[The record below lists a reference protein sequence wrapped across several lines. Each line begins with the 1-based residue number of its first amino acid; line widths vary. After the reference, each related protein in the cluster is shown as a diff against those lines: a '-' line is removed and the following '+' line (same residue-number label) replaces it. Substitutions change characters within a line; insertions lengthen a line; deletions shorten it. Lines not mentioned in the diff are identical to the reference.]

1 MAENPAH
8 LQAFIEK
15 MKGRQMEPIVID
27 TFADYYRQVVEGET
41 GLLSDRDISPV
52 SPDELVNAEGL
63 QTHREKGRDV
73 LGRTIMIKL
82 NGGLGT
88 SMGLTGAKS
97 LLEVK
102 PGKSFL
108 SVILRQAAHAGVE
121 LALMNSFSTHEDTA
135 AAVEEMGG
143 GRARMFLQHMFP
155 KILREDLSP
164 AKWPA
169 NSDLEWNPPGHG
181 DIYTALKTSGLLDDL
196 LAEGIQYAF
205 ISNSDNLGATLD
217 FSLLGYFAEND
228 LPFMMEVAERT
239 PADTKG
245 GHLAR
250 HENGRLILRE
260 VAQCPADEMEAF
272 TDIELYRFFN
282 TNNIWVNLQFLA
294 DLFSTEKSVRL
305 PIILN
310 PKPIDPRDEN
320 SPPVFQIETA
330 MGAAISL
337 FEGASAVQVPKSR
350 LIPVKKC
357 SDLLV
362 LRSDYI
368 LLEEGDFPRLNPKR
382 ATDRIRVDLDPNF
395 YKKIDRFNERFAA
408 GAPSLAQCESL
419 TVRGDVYFE
428 APVTVKG
435 RATVIGRPDAPTTVA
450 SGTVLSGELTL

>member
-8 LQAFIEK
+8 LHAFIEK
-15 MKGRQMEPIVID
+15 MKDRQMDPIVID

-41 GLLSDRDISPV
+41 GLLSDRNISPV
-52 SPDELVNAEGL
+52 SSDELVNAQGL
-63 QTHREKGRDV
+63 LAHREKGRDV

-108 SVILRQAAHAGVE
+108 SVILTQASHVGVE

-135 AAVEEMGG
+135 AAVEKMGG
-143 GRARMFLQHMFP
+143 GGVRMFLQHMFP

-169 NSDLEWNPPGHG
+169 NPDLEWNPPGHG

-196 LAEGIQYAF
+196 LAQGIQYAF

-217 FSLLGYFAEND
+217 FSLLGYFAQSD

-250 HENGRLILRE
+250 HKNGRLVLRE
-260 VAQCPADEMEAF
+260 VAQCPDDEMEAF

-294 DLFSTEKSVRL
+294 DLFSTETSVRL
-305 PIILN
+305 PIIVN
-310 PKPIDPRDEN
+310 PKPLDPRDEN

-337 FEGASAVQVPKSR
+337 FEGAAAVQVPKSR

-357 SDLLV
+357 NDLLV
-362 LRSDYI
+362 LRSDYV

-382 ATDRIRVDLDPNF
+382 ATDRIRVDLDSTF
-395 YKKIDRFNERFAA
+395 YKKIDQFNKRFAA
-408 GAPSLAQCESL
+408 GAPSLVQCESL
-419 TVRGDVYFE
+419 TVRGDVTFE

-435 RATVIGRPDAPTTVA
+435 NATIIGRPDAPSTVA

>member
-1 MAENPAH
+1 MAQNPAQLH
-8 LQAFIEK
+8 AFIEK
-15 MKGRQMEPIVID
+15 MKGRQMDPIAID
-27 TFADYYRQVVEGET
+27 TFADYYRQVVKGEA

-52 SPDELVNAEGL
+52 SPDDLVDAQEL
-63 QTHREKGRDV
+63 QKHRKKGGEV
-73 LGRTIMIKL
+73 LDRTIMIKL

-88 SMGLTGAKS
+88 SMGLTTAKS

-102 PGKSFL
+102 PEKSFL
-108 SVILRQAAHAGVE
+108 SVILHQAAHAGVE

-135 AAVEEMGG
+135 AAVEKMGG
-143 GRARMFLQHMFP
+143 TRVRMFLQHMFP

-164 AKWPA
+164 ARWPA
-169 NSDLEWNPPGHG
+169 NPDLEWNPPGHG
-181 DIYTALKTSGLLDDL
+181 DIYTALKTSGLLDEL
-196 LAEGIQYAF
+196 LAEGIRYAF

-217 FSLLGYFAEND
+217 FSLLGYFAESD

-250 HENGRLILRE
+250 HRSGRLILRE
-260 VAQCPADEMEAF
+260 VAQCPADEMDAF

-282 TNNIWVNLQFLA
+282 TNNIWVNLSFLA

-310 PKPIDPRDEN
+310 PKTLDPRDEN

-350 LIPVKKC
+350 LIPVKTC

-362 LRSDYI
+362 LRSDYV

-382 ATDRIRVDLDPNF
+382 AADRIRVDLDPAF
-395 YKKIDRFNERFAA
+395 YKKIDQFNERFAA
-408 GAPSLAQCESL
+408 GAPSLVQCESL
-419 TVRGDVYFE
+419 TVRGNVYFD
-428 APVTVKG
+428 APVTATG
-435 RATVIGRPDAPTTVA
+435 SATVIGRPDVPKTVS
-450 SGTVLSGELTL
+450 SGTELAGELTL